1 MPLKAERLGTITIAN
16 GETQGNILSKDLL
29 SAARRLII
37 SGPATLVETVTVQ
50 SSPEIETA
58 AANLRTLR
66 YNGGAAV
73 TMTGAGQMVVE
84 WAGGR
89 SVSLVAGGAVAAQRD
104 FTVQV
109 QF

>member
-1 MPLKAERLGTITIAN
+1 MKAERLGTITIAN
-16 GETQGNILSKDLL
+16 GQTQGNILSSDML
-29 SAARRLII
+29 ATARRLVI
-37 SGPATLVETVTVQ
+37 SGPATLAETVTVQ
-50 SSPEIETA
+50 AAPEVTTNTA
-58 AANLRTLR
+58 DLRTLR
-66 YNGGAAV
+66 YNGAAAV

-84 WAGGR
+84 WGGGR

>member
-1 MPLKAERLGTITIAN
+1 MSLKAERLGTITILN
-16 GETQGNILSKDLL
+16 GATQGNILSNEML

-37 SGPATLVETVTVQ
+37 SGPATLAETVTLQ
-50 SSPEIETA
+50 ASPEITSNA
-58 AANLRTLR
+58 ADLRTVR
-66 YNGGAAV
+66 YNGAAAM
-73 TMTGAGQMVVE
+73 TMTGAGQMVVD
-84 WAGGR
+84 WPGGR